1 MARILF
7 WGIPLLIGL
16 LNLFLVLHFNQ
27 DSHRGPVVQER
38 LEQDTARDGS
48 LDQDDSAKQQ
58 NWHGLQDEPTIK
70 WLQER
75 TTQCPYSVFHFTWKV
90 PSVNDK
96 ATPSGGKLPSRVLA
110 NSTFTGCC
118 DRTVALAISSVLV
131 HYPDAIVILW
141 LSAKDGKLREDLTQ
155 DRLRQ
160 QVVNSNRLYLV
171 KAGEKM
177 LEELSQGTDAQRW
190 FKSHAK
196 TAHEAVK
203 WSDMLRLVLLWKLGG
218 TYLDSDAV
226 TINPVTRII
235 QDRHAPIC
243 NRTRIFSRF
252 RSNSIH
258 MLPASYMEG
267 ETTEKERDSAY
278 FYVQNGLLFGFP
290 PGDPVFKR
298 AIKTFVTRYESGNT
312 GFFVGG
318 PMDFS
323 RNLREEMDEEMQQ
336 SSTKVSRF
344 HFVHN
349 SRLCIMAGD
358 RPNRHNMTKTQRMI
372 FIDRSFKKDKSGAFD
387 TALLWHTDLDNGD
400 LDVGSAAWHL
410 LQRYA
415 NLLAALDKLPQPM
428 VFSGSIVK
436 GLVQHDPYIWP
447 PVLIMRA
454 AECPRPCENQLFH
467 DVIKPK
473 AISVLNDDGSL
484 KKSSRISSMKWRK
497 LTTRLR
503 LRAEACPY
511 NVFHFT
517 WHMPEP
523 SVEEGVPQG
532 NKGFVKRVYSKGN
545 VTGCCDRTVAL
556 AITSVLVHYPDAEV
570 VLWTQG
576 DPLLDESLVQTRLV
590 NSTRVHVVSL
600 NGKVEKAFASGT
612 PAFDWVQGHSK
623 STHESIKWSD
633 LFRLLILWHV
643 GGSYFDADAITT
655 SSVKSFARQRD
666 LPLCNA
672 TRMLSVKP
680 AVGGSIPSAA
690 VPDWDGR
697 VEKRKESGGRKEF
710 NYYAQNGLLFGF
722 PPNDPIFVRAMEI
735 FVEGYS
741 KGRTGFFSGG
751 PQDFSRA
758 VAATLREEEAKHLSP
773 NQSIHFSQGVCDCSN
788 HAASNTKLNVEV
800 KDANPNTL
808 ILHTDLDYGD
818 LETGSRTYLMLQKYA
833 YALETLEKRKQP
845 LLDGIPHT
853 PLKHVDVL
861 REKECIAWNCHLAK

>member
-1 MARILF
+1 MLQFVTEHVYSAGFVAIASICFQLHTWKGKLQRRSEILHISMF
-7 WGIPLLIGL
+7 KTVCCLAFRLETQCLKGL
-16 LNLFLVLHFNQ
+16 LKRLLRVMKVGILVFLLEGLWIFLETCEKRWMRRCNRVQQKSVVSISCTTVDYVSWQEIGGKHDWDITSLSLVL
-27 DSHRGPVVQER
+27 
-38 LEQDTARDGS
+38 
-48 LDQDDSAKQQ
+48 
-58 NWHGLQDEPTIK
+58 
-70 WLQER
+70 
-75 TTQCPYSVFHFTWKV
+75 
-90 PSVNDK
+90 
-96 ATPSGGKLPSRVLA
+96 
-110 NSTFTGCC
+110 
-118 DRTVALAISSVLV
+118 
-131 HYPDAIVILW
+131 
-141 LSAKDGKLREDLTQ
+141 
-155 DRLRQ
+155 
-160 QVVNSNRLYLV
+160 
-171 KAGEKM
+171 
-177 LEELSQGTDAQRW
+177 
-190 FKSHAK
+190 
-196 TAHEAVK
+196 
-203 WSDMLRLVLLWKLGG
+203 
-218 TYLDSDAV
+218 
-226 TINPVTRII
+226 
-235 QDRHAPIC
+235 
-243 NRTRIFSRF
+243 
-252 RSNSIH
+252 
-258 MLPASYMEG
+258 
-267 ETTEKERDSAY
+267 
-278 FYVQNGLLFGFP
+278 
-290 PGDPVFKR
+290 
-298 AIKTFVTRYESGNT
+298 FVS
-312 GFFVGG
+312 
-318 PMDFS
+318 
-323 RNLREEMDEEMQQ
+323 
-336 SSTKVSRF
+336 
-344 HFVHN
+344 
-349 SRLCIMAGD
+349 